1 MTRHLPRSLDEVAS
15 TFPGQTFPGT
25 PDSIQATMQAT
36 STTALEPVA
45 SNQLLAWSLE
55 IPEKKDVPTP
65 TRNAASNPA
74 SDQIDYIEINYK
86 RPVAC
91 KVACLEGRK
100 TMSNVIHNKTY
111 ASDQPRVSKI
121 DLDSA

>member
-1 MTRHLPRSLDEVAS
+1 MTRCLPRLLDEAAS
-15 TFPGQTFPGT
+15 TFPGT

-45 SNQLLAWSLE
+45 SDQSLAWPFE

-65 TRNAASNPA
+65 TFSAASDPA
-74 SDQIDYIEINYK
+74 SNQIDYIEINYK
-86 RPVAC
+86 QPVTC
-91 KVACLEGRK
+91 KVARLEGRK

-111 ASDQPRVSKI
+111 ASDHPRVSTI